1 MKISFLFKWI
11 IKSCL
16 ITVFLVPIRLHSWV
30 QKRRRS
36 KLLSSGKNSEY
47 YKNKIT
53 YFDRGFLDP
62 TADAGARAMSDVLK
76 FLDDTHTEVGT
87 LVFGAGSAE
96 APNKKT
102 NDTMQIVKFSFVQ
115 IREMRRSLLQ
125 CDYILVMSPENYFVL
140 SIALLFCKK
149 SPVIWFFG
157 GDVYY
162 ERFKTGMKNHS
173 GLVYLRYLLN
183 YMFYR
188 VVEPMLWSSAD
199 VCLSPNQGEADLIR
213 SFNPHSFVLPI
224 RAFSN
229 AELEN
234 RDYNS
239 HLDNSKRIDFIFVG
253 GTGHSP
259 NIAALKC
266 AVTEILP
273 EIKKRYDQDVILH
286 IIGSGWEE
294 EEFASWMG
302 NASNCVMYGRVSENE
317 LIRLYAESTFALALI
332 QDGAGVKGKV
342 IEAMYHG
349 AIVITTPIGA
359 QGIPESVLP
368 RFTQT
373 ADMYSYIDLMIDD
386 LDAQRTTKSSYV
398 CFLHDFY
405 SISVYEELFDM
416 LLSKAE
422 Y

>member
-1 MKISFLFKWI
+1 MVFSIPI
-11 IKSCL
+11 I
-16 ITVFLVPIRLHSWV
+16 LHSWK

-36 KLLSSGKNSEY
+36 NFSSSGKTSEHRR
-47 YKNKIT
+47 KKVI

-62 TADAGARAMSDVLK
+62 TADAGARAMSDVLN
-76 FLDDTHTEVGT
+76 FLHETRAEVSNV
-87 LVFGAGSAE
+87 VFSAGSVE
-96 APNKKT
+96 AVNKKT
-102 NDTMQIVKFSFVQ
+102 NDTRSNVTFSFSQ

-140 SIALLFCKK
+140 IIALLFCKK
-149 SPVIWFFG
+149 SPAIWFFG

-162 ERFKTGMKNHS
+162 ERFKTGTKNHS
-173 GLVYLRYLLN
+173 GLVYLRYFLN
-183 YMFYR
+183 YMLYR
-188 VVEPMLWSSAD
+188 AVESLLWPSAD
-199 VCLSPNQGEADLIR
+199 VCLSPNEYEADLIR
-213 SFNPHSFVLPI
+213 SFNPNSFVLPI

-229 AELEN
+229 AELAN
-234 RDYNS
+234 RSDKS
-239 HLDNSKRIDFIFVG
+239 DLDNSKSIDFIFVG

-273 EIKKRYDQDVILH
+273 EIKKRYKQCITLH

-294 EEFASWMG
+294 EEFSSWMG
-302 NASNCVMYGRVSENE
+302 NAANCVMHGRVPDDE
-317 LIRLYAESTFALALI
+317 LIRLYSESTFALAPI

-342 IEAMYHG
+342 IEAMYYG

-386 LDAQRTTKSSYV
+386 LDAQRTTKSSYL
-398 CFLHDFY
+398 CFLRDFY
-405 SISVYEELFDM
+405 SISVYQELFDM
-416 LLSKAE
+416 LIAKGK
-422 Y
+422 